1 MPSFRTLLRY
11 NVELP
16 SNRRRRRCKSRGQ
29 ASAERVRDR
38 TRIISQEPA
47 GLGAAIVHLLILLLQ
62 HLLGRLLD
70 KPQLQPETVRPRQPG
85 PADETA
91 ECRGLSFASF
101 GWLTVLFVG
110 APNLAPSAAPSFAR
124 SRLRTR
130 ACCAGGNASPTS
142 SFLSFSRRTLRI
154 SLRLRP

>member
-1 MPSFRTLLRY
+1 MLNCPAIAGG
-11 NVELP
+11 VDV
-16 SNRRRRRCKSRGQ
+16 KSRGQ

-91 ECRGLSFASF
+91 ECCGLSFSSF

-110 APNLAPSAAPSFAR
+110 APVWALAASPLFAR
-124 SRLRTR
+124 SRSNRLPTG
-130 ACCAGGNASPTS
+130 AYCAGGTASPTS

-154 SLRLRP
+154 SSRLRP